1 LGKATLRR
9 TECAVIGLDLRGT
22 LEPMHYWCVNQN
34 QTFRHE
40 LDLNE
45 LRRFSAQR
53 ISERKLL
60 HVS

>member
-1 LGKATLRR
+1 MR
-9 TECAVIGLDLRGT
+9 
-22 LEPMHYWCVNQN
+22 YWWVNQN